1 MMQTKYVVFQSS
13 SILFIHCRQAIAL
26 DSSSP
31 WGYETKH
38 AALHK
43 AGDYKNAIKAFETM
57 LSKLSDREICGDG
70 LYIIVNLVLI
80 LPLSA

>member
-1 MMQTKYVVFQSS
+1 
-13 SILFIHCRQAIAL
+13 
-26 DSSSP
+26 
-31 WGYETKH
+31 
-38 AALHK
+38 
-43 AGDYKNAIKAFETM
+43 M

>member
-1 MMQTKYVVFQSS
+1 MQTKYVVSLSS
-13 SILFIHCRQAIAL
+13 SILFTHCRQAISL

-38 AALHK
+38 AALHR
-43 AGDYKNAIKAFETM
+43 AGDYKNAIEAFETM
-57 LSKLSDREICGDG
+57 LSKLSDREICGEGCD
-70 LYIIVNLVLI
+70 IIVNFMLI